1 MKTKSKVVFWV
12 VIIALLL
19 ISGLFYFRFYFVFGE
34 GVRSGELN
42 YVVYKG
48 VVWKTYEGKLIQTG
62 IKAQTSGVQ
71 SNTFDFSIAD
81 KEIAERLMTESGKVM
96 DLHYKEYFGRLPWR
110 GHTKYIVDDIL
121 SIKEKNTTID
131 EQNEEVLS
139 TIAPGTEGAGTVVPG
154 LY

>member
-1 MKTKSKVVFWV
+1 MKKITW
-12 VIIALLL
+12 ILIAVLAVGL
-19 ISGLFYFRFYFVFGE
+19 IAFIYFRFYFVFGE

-62 IKAQTSGVQ
+62 IKAQSTGVQ

-110 GHTKYIVDDIL
+110 GHTKYIVDDI
-121 SIKEKNTTID
+121 ITIQEKKTTID
-131 EQNEEVLS
+131 QQNEEVLS
-139 TIAPGTEGAGTVVPG
+139 TIAPGEDGNVIPG

>member
-1 MKTKSKVVFWV
+1 MKKTLAI
-12 VIIALLL
+12 IIAVLVL
-19 ISGLFYFRFYFVFGE
+19 GLAVFCYFRFYFVFGE

-62 IKAQTSGVQ
+62 IKAQNTGVQ

-110 GHTKYIVDDIL
+110 GHTRYIVDDI
-121 SIKEKNTTID
+121 ITIQEKKTTID
-131 EQNEEVLS
+131 QQNEEVLS
-139 TIAPGTEGAGTVVPG
+139 TIAPGEDGNVIPG

>member
-1 MKTKSKVVFWV
+1 MKKFIW
-12 VIIALLL
+12 IL
-19 ISGLFYFRFYFVFGE
+19 ISVLVVGLAVFCYFRFYFVFGE

-48 VVWKTYEGKLIQTG
+48 VIWKTYEGKLIQTG
-62 IKAQTSGVQ
+62 IRTQTSGVQ
-71 SNTFDFSIAD
+71 SNTFEFSVAD

-110 GHTKYIVDDIL
+110 GHTRYIVDDIV

-131 EQNEEVLS
+131 DQNTEVLS
-139 TIAPGTEGAGTVVPG
+139 TIAPGTEGADTVIPG

>member
-1 MKTKSKVVFWV
+1 MKKFIWILVTILIFALAVFC
-12 VIIALLL
+12 
-19 ISGLFYFRFYFVFGE
+19 YFRFYFVFGE

-48 VVWKTYEGKLIQTG
+48 LIWKTYEGKLIQTG

-110 GHTKYIVDDIL
+110 GHTRYIVDDIL
-121 SIKEKNTTID
+121 SSKEKSTTID
-131 EQNEEVLS
+131 QDNEAVLS
-139 TIAPGTEGAGTVVPG
+139 TSAPGTEGADQVVPG

>member
-1 MKTKSKVVFWV
+1 MKKFLAILIAVQVLALGVF
-12 VIIALLL
+12 I
-19 ISGLFYFRFYFVFGE
+19 YFRFYFVFGE

-48 VVWKTYEGKLIQTG
+48 MIWKTYEGKLIQTG
-62 IKAQTSGVQ
+62 IKAQSTGVQ
-71 SNTFDFSIAD
+71 SNTFDFSIVD
-81 KEIAERLMTESGKVM
+81 KDIAERLMTESGKVM

-121 SIKEKNTTID
+121 TIKEKNTTID
-131 EQNEEVLS
+131 QQNEEVLS
-139 TIAPGTEGAGTVVPG
+139 TIAPGTADSQTVIPG

>member
-1 MKTKSKVVFWV
+1 MKKIIWILLGV
-12 VIIALLL
+12 VIL
-19 ISGLFYFRFYFVFGE
+19 GLAIFVYFRFYLVFGE

-62 IKAQTSGVQ
+62 IKAQTTGVQ

-110 GHTKYIVDDIL
+110 GHTRYIVDDIV
-121 SIKEKNTTID
+121 SIREKNTTID
-131 EQNEEVLS
+131 DQNVEVLS
-139 TIAPGTEGAGTVVPG
+139 TIAPGAENTVIPG

>member
-1 MKTKSKVVFWV
+1 MKKFVGILIAVLILGLAVFC
-12 VIIALLL
+12 
-19 ISGLFYFRFYFVFGE
+19 YFRFWFVFGE

-48 VVWKTYEGKLIQTG
+48 VIWKTYEGKLIQTG
-62 IKAQTSGVQ
+62 IKTQTSGVQ

-110 GHTKYIVDDIL
+110 GHTRYIVDDIL
-121 SIKEKNTTID
+121 SIKEKTSTID
-131 EQNEEVLS
+131 EENEAVLS
-139 TIAPGTEGAGTVVPG
+139 TIAPGTEGADQVIPG

>member
-1 MKTKSKVVFWV
+1 MKKFIWILVTILIFALAVFC
-12 VIIALLL
+12 
-19 ISGLFYFRFYFVFGE
+19 YFRFYFVFGE

-48 VVWKTYEGKLIQTG
+48 LIWKTYEGKLIQTG
-62 IKAQTSGVQ
+62 IKAQTSGVR

-110 GHTKYIVDDIL
+110 GHTRYIVDDIL
-121 SIKEKNTTID
+121 SIKEKSTTID
-131 EQNEEVLS
+131 QDNEAVLS
-139 TIAPGTEGAGTVVPG
+139 TIAPGTEGADQVGPG

>member
-1 MKTKSKVVFWV
+1 MNMKKFTA
-12 VIIALLL
+12 ILIAVLVA
-19 ISGLFYFRFYFVFGE
+19 GLAIFCYFRFYFVFGE

-62 IKAQTSGVQ
+62 IKAQTDGVQ
-71 SNTFDFSIAD
+71 SNTFDFSVAD

-110 GHTKYIVDDIL
+110 GHTRYIVDDIL
-121 SIKEKNTTID
+121 SIREKNKSID
-131 EQNEEVLS
+131 EANEVVLS
-139 TIAPGTEGAGTVVPG
+139 SIATGAESAVTGE
-154 LY
+154 

>member
-1 MKTKSKVVFWV
+1 MKKVLW
-12 VIIALLL
+12 IIFAVL
-19 ISGLFYFRFYFVFGE
+19 IAGLAIFCYFRFYFVFGE

-48 VVWKTYEGKLIQTG
+48 VIWKTYEGKLIQTG

-71 SNTFDFSIAD
+71 SNTFEFSVAD
-81 KEIAERLMTESGKVM
+81 KEIAERLMTESGTVM

-110 GHTKYIVDDIL
+110 GHTRYIVDDIL
-121 SIKEKNTTID
+121 SIKEKTTTID
-131 EQNEEVLS
+131 DQNEAVLS

>member
-1 MKTKSKVVFWV
+1 MKKFIWILVTILIFALAVFC
-12 VIIALLL
+12 
-19 ISGLFYFRFYFVFGE
+19 YFRFYFVFGE

-48 VVWKTYEGKLIQTG
+48 LIWKTYEGKLIQTG

-110 GHTKYIVDDIL
+110 GHTCYIVDDIL
-121 SIKEKNTTID
+121 SIKEKTTTID
-131 EQNEEVLS
+131 DQNEAVLS

-154 LY
+154 LS

>member
-1 MKTKSKVVFWV
+1 MKKFVSILIVILILALAVFC
-12 VIIALLL
+12 
-19 ISGLFYFRFYFVFGE
+19 YFRFYFVFGE

-42 YVVYKG
+42 YVVHKG
-48 VVWKTYEGKLIQTG
+48 LIWKTYEGKLIQTG

-110 GHTKYIVDDIL
+110 GHTKYIVDDII
-121 SIKEKNTTID
+121 SIKDKTTTID
-131 EQNEEVLS
+131 DQNEAVLS
-139 TIAPGTEGAGTVVPG
+139 TIAPGAEGAGTVVPG

>member
-1 MKTKSKVVFWV
+1 MQKFVGILIAVLILGLAVFC
-12 VIIALLL
+12 
-19 ISGLFYFRFYFVFGE
+19 YFRFWFVFGE

-48 VVWKTYEGKLIQTG
+48 VIRKTDEGKLIQTG
-62 IKAQTSGVQ
+62 IKTQTSGVQ

-121 SIKEKNTTID
+121 SIKEKTTTID
-131 EQNEEVLS
+131 DQNQEVLS
-139 TIAPGTEGAGTVVPG
+139 TIAPGTEGADTVIPG

>member
-1 MKTKSKVVFWV
+1 MKKFVG
-12 VIIALLL
+12 IL
-19 ISGLFYFRFYFVFGE
+19 ISILILGLAAFIYFRFYFVFGE

-71 SNTFDFSIAD
+71 SNSFEFSIAD
-81 KEIAERLMTESGKVM
+81 KEIAERLMTESGKLV

-110 GHTKYIVDDIL
+110 GYTKYIVDDII
-121 SIKEKNTTID
+121 SIKEKVQSID
-131 EQNEEVLS
+131 QQNEEILS
-139 TIAPGTEGAGTVVPG
+139 TIAPSAEGTVIPG

>member
-1 MKTKSKVVFWV
+1 MNMKKFTTILIAVLVV
-12 VIIALLL
+12 
-19 ISGLFYFRFYFVFGE
+19 GLAVFCYFRFYFVFGE

-62 IKAQTSGVQ
+62 IKAQTTGVQ
-71 SNTFDFSIAD
+71 SNTFDFSVAD

-110 GHTKYIVDDIL
+110 GHTRYIVDDIL
-121 SIKEKNTTID
+121 SIREKNGSID
-131 EQNEEVLS
+131 ETNEAILTSLS
-139 TIAPGTEGAGTVVPG
+139 GTEALGTE
-154 LY
+154 

>member
-1 MKTKSKVVFWV
+1 MKKFIWILVTILIFALAVFC
-12 VIIALLL
+12 
-19 ISGLFYFRFYFVFGE
+19 YFRFYFVFGE

-48 VVWKTYEGKLIQTG
+48 LIWKTYEGKLIQTG

-81 KEIAERLMTESGKVM
+81 KEIAERLMTESGNVM
-96 DLHYKEYFGRLPWR
+96 YLHYKEYFARLPWR
-110 GHTKYIVDDIL
+110 GHTRYIVDDIL
-121 SIKEKNTTID
+121 SIKEKSTTID
-131 EQNEEVLS
+131 QDNEAVLS
-139 TIAPGTEGAGTVVPG
+139 TIAPGTEGADQVVPG

>member
-1 MKTKSKVVFWV
+1 MKKFIW
-12 VIIALLL
+12 IL
-19 ISGLFYFRFYFVFGE
+19 ISVLVVGLAVFCYFRFYFVFGE

-48 VVWKTYEGKLIQTG
+48 VIWKTYEGKLIQTG
-62 IKAQTSGVQ
+62 IRTQTTGVQ
-71 SNTFDFSIAD
+71 SNTFEFSVAD

-110 GHTKYIVDDIL
+110 GHTHYIVDDIV

-131 EQNEEVLS
+131 DQNTEVLS
-139 TIAPGTEGAGTVVPG
+139 TIAPGTEGADTVIPG

>member
-1 MKTKSKVVFWV
+1 MKKIIWILVTILIFALAVFC
-12 VIIALLL
+12 
-19 ISGLFYFRFYFVFGE
+19 YFRFYFVFGE

-48 VVWKTYEGKLIQTG
+48 LIWKTYEGKLIQTG

-110 GHTKYIVDDIL
+110 GHTRYIVDDIL
-121 SIKEKNTTID
+121 SIKEKTTTID
-131 EQNEEVLS
+131 DQNEAVLS

>member
-1 MKTKSKVVFWV
+1 MKKFTIILSAVLVAGLAVFC
-12 VIIALLL
+12 
-19 ISGLFYFRFYFVFGE
+19 YFRFYFVFGE

-62 IKAQTSGVQ
+62 IKTQTTGVQ
-71 SNTFDFSIAD
+71 SNTFDFSVAD

-110 GHTKYIVDDIL
+110 GHTRYIVDDIL
-121 SIKEKNTTID
+121 SIREKNSTID
-131 EQNEEVLS
+131 QDNESVLNS
-139 TIAPGTEGAGTVVPG
+139 ISGAESVGTSE
-154 LY
+154 

>member
-1 MKTKSKVVFWV
+1 MKKFIW
-12 VIIALLL
+12 IL
-19 ISGLFYFRFYFVFGE
+19 ISVLVVGLAVFCYFRFYFVFGE

-48 VVWKTYEGKLIQTG
+48 VIWKTYEGKLIQTG
-62 IKAQTSGVQ
+62 IRTQTTGVQ
-71 SNTFDFSIAD
+71 SNTFEFSVAD

-110 GHTKYIVDDIL
+110 GHTRYIVDDIV
-121 SIKEKNTTID
+121 SIKEKNSTID
-131 EQNEEVLS
+131 QQNEEVLS
-139 TIAPGTEGAGTVVPG
+139 TIAPGTEGADTVIPG

>member
-1 MKTKSKVVFWV
+1 MKKITW
-12 VIIALLL
+12 ILIAVLAVGL
-19 ISGLFYFRFYFVFGE
+19 IAFIYFRFYFVFGE

-62 IKAQTSGVQ
+62 IKAQNTGVQ

-110 GHTKYIVDDIL
+110 GHTKYIVDDI
-121 SIKEKNTTID
+121 ITIQEKKTTID
-131 EQNEEVLS
+131 QQNEEVLS
-139 TIAPGTEGAGTVVPG
+139 TIAPGTEGTVVPG